1 MTYPIPLSTFLVT
14 LTAVGVGLVSNL
26 LTRRFVDLKGERRIK
41 AEVNAYNKELKA
53 AVKAKD
59 KEKEERLKKKEQQ
72 MAKMRLKMSSSR
84 TKISLGTL
92 VPFLGVYYGLAALL
106 GGLGEIVACSP
117 VPIPYIVGPATSVC
131 SAVAGAGA
139 VSLFWWYAL
148 SSLTFAGILTRLLG
162 TTT

>member
-1 MTYPIPLSTFLVT
+1 MTYPIPVSTLLVT

-41 AEVNAYNKELKA
+41 AELNAYNKELKA

-106 GGLGEIVACSP
+106 GGLSIPVAFSP
-117 VPIPYIVGPATSVC
+117 VPIPYIVSSTGD
-131 SAVAGAGA
+131 
-139 VSLFWWYAL
+139 VSLFWWYAI

-162 TTT
+162 TSS